1 MSFVQSTIIQ
11 NPTKTILLEG
21 NLKDGAISVT
31 LCKDYID
38 IYTGTW
44 NIALKDVSCITVS
57 ESKYFFNITSNL
69 IFGQIKNKDNRLE
82 EIEVPIQRFYL
93 EVAAN
98 KQKFVKFDLL
108 WVTVNRPNERITLKF
123 NLWPVPTPQIA
134 ISDIDVKVYLTL
146 LFNRMQ

>member
-1 MSFVQSTIIQ
+1 MQSTIIQ

-21 NLKDGAISVT
+21 NLKDGTISVT

-38 IYTGTW
+38 IFTGTW
-44 NIALKDVSCITVS
+44 NIALKDLSCVTVS

-93 EVAAN
+93 EAAAN

-123 NLWPVPTPQIA
+123 NLWPVPTPQID